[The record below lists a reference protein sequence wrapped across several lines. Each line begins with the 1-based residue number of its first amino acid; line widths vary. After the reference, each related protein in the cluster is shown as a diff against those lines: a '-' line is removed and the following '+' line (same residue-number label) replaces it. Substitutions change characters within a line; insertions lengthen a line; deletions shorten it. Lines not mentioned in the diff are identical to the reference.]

1 MNTNK
6 RRKSRAKA
14 RRRGGYAIQ
23 NASDCE
29 GWDLLRRMQLLRDV
43 PLVLAGALADMGITE
58 NGDESLADWEKN

>member
-1 MNTNK
+1 MNSDK
-6 RRKSRAKA
+6 PRKSRAKT
-14 RRRGGYAIQ
+14 RRRSGYAIP
-23 NASDCE
+23 NTGDSE

>member
-1 MNTNK
+1 MNSDK
-6 RRKSRAKA
+6 LRKSRAKP
-14 RRRGGYAIQ
+14 RHRSGYSIQ
-23 NASDCE
+23 NAGDSE